1 MAQTLIQRVSWINH
15 LPMVPDWVR
24 QNVLAALVGATAIGI
39 AGTIVF
45 LATPVGHVH
54 TSFQAVWVVLWSL
67 TTLLALAG
75 AYISLVDRLDTDPSV
90 NISVLPEDEQHV
102 LEPIIETPGMTQQ
115 EVVARSGFSDAK
127 VSQTLKGLRERG
139 LVYREP
145 QGRTYRL
152 YPGELLT
159 ET

>member
-1 MAQTLIQRVSWINH
+1 MSRELITFRWS
-15 LPMVPDWVR
+15 PDWAR

-39 AGTIVF
+39 AGTLVF
-45 LATPVGHVH
+45 LARPVGHVH

-67 TTLLALAG
+67 TTLLALVG

-115 EVVARSGFSDAK
+115 EIVARSGFSDAK

-139 LVYREP
+139 VVYREP

>member
-1 MAQTLIQRVSWINH
+1 MQRVSRIDH
-15 LPMVPDWVR
+15 LPAVPNWVR
-24 QNVLAALVGATAIGI
+24 QNVLAALVGAAAIGI
-39 AGTIVF
+39 AGTLVF
-45 LATPVGHVH
+45 LTTPVGHVH

-75 AYISLVDRLDTDPSV
+75 AYVSLVDRLDTDPSV